1 MGVIGDKFKLN
12 QVFVPEVLIAAR
24 AMNAGLEV
32 LSPPCKPGIVEDKGT
47 VVIGTVKGDQHDIG
61 KNLVK

>member
-32 LSPPCKPGIVEDKGT
+32 LKPALQT
-47 VVIGTVKGDQHDIG
+47 GDSRG
-61 KNLVK
+61 